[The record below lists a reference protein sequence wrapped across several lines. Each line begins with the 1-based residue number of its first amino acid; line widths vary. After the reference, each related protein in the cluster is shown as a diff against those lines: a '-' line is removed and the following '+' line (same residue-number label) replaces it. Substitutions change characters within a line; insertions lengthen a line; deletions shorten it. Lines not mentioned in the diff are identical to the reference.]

1 MIGKTIGHI
10 RITDILGSGGMG
22 DVYVGF
28 DDTLKRKVAVKAI
41 GSRFRLDPQAK
52 ARFLRE
58 ARVLSQL
65 DHPNICQIYDY
76 IEGDES
82 DFLVLE
88 FIEGRSL
95 RIAIN
100 EGLEK
105 SQKLRIAEQI
115 AQVMAIAH
123 EKGVVH
129 RDLKPSN
136 IMLTKDNAIKVL
148 DFGLAR
154 VVEPKKN
161 GAEPIVKEVHT
172 SLLINSKQPPEIGDL
187 TLTIPQAQTSSE
199 KVTVLSDL
207 ADEPLKTKHGTVMG
221 TLLYMS
227 PEQARGEDVS
237 AASDMY
243 SFGLLLQELF
253 TEQEP
258 YVETDDAS
266 TLFDNVIKAET
277 RPVLGLSADLATLIN
292 RLKAPV
298 PSARPSATEAAEKLQ
313 RIIEK
318 PKKRIRNVIIGSVI
332 LAFILLGFKYTLD
345 LRRERKQA
353 LQSRDEATNVVNFLV
368 DLFEVSDPGE
378 ARGNTI
384 TAREI
389 LTRGAKEI
397 EQNLERQPLT
407 KARLMDTIGTVYRN
421 LGLYDDSEPLLK
433 RSLEIRENL
442 KGKEDT
448 LVAESLR
455 SIALLYEQ
463 QGKFSEAESHAK
475 RSLEIREK
483 ILDSRDPDI
492 AESLHLLARIYYRLA
507 KLDDAE
513 QLYKRALDIRENA
526 LGPNHLDVAESLNDL
541 GILYYIHSKFD
552 ESEQCYKRALE
563 IRESVLGDDHPDVG
577 RTLNALAG
585 LYLWQKRY
593 AEAEPLF
600 QRSLAIR
607 QKTLGPDHPDVA
619 NSYNNI
625 AILHLY
631 QRNYK
636 ESEAFYKK
644 SLDIRR
650 KSLRED
656 HPAIAGVL
664 EDLAYLYQETGRS
677 DEAEALLTEALR
689 ILEKAYGADNP
700 QVTSVLESLSYIY
713 MDKGRYSDAEEYIK
727 RCLAI
732 TKKAFGPDHTRV
744 APFLISLGKLYLQ
757 TGEDKK
763 SEIQYKNALSI
774 MEKAIDANERIYLE
788 AHSGLGQMYC
798 KAGKLD
804 KAEQHFR
811 EALQIIENDPD
822 THFSETEITIQKYAD
837 MLRKMGR
844 DAEAVALESRMKSY
858 IKK

>member
-1 MIGKTIGHI
+1 
-10 RITDILGSGGMG
+10 MG

-65 DHPNICQIYDY
+65 DHPKICQIYDY
-76 IEGDES
+76 IEGEES

-95 RIAIN
+95 HIAIN
-100 EGLEK
+100 EDLEK
-105 SQKLRIAEQI
+105 SHKLRIAEQI
-115 AQVMAIAH
+115 AQVMVIAH

-136 IMLTKDNAIKVL
+136 IMLTIDNTAKVL

-154 VVEPKKN
+154 FVESKKN
-161 GAEPIVKEVHT
+161 GAEPVAMEETAPSQIDSKKT
-172 SLLINSKQPPEIGDL
+172 SKIGDL
-187 TLTIPQAQTSSE
+187 TLTIPQAPASGEAAS
-199 KVTVLSDL
+199 VLSEL
-207 ADEPLKTKHGTVMG
+207 TAESLKTKHGTVMG

-227 PEQARGEDVS
+227 PEQARGEAVS

-243 SFGLLLQELF
+243 SFGLVLQELF

-258 YVETDDAS
+258 YTETDDPS
-266 TLFDNVIKAET
+266 TLLGKAIKAET
-277 RPVLGLSADLATLIN
+277 RPVLGLSADLASLIN

-298 PSARPSATEAAEKLQ
+298 PTARPSATEAAEKLH

-318 PKKRIRNVIIGSVI
+318 PKKRIRNFIIGTVI
-332 LAFILLGFKYTLD
+332 MAFIIMGFKYTLD
-345 LRRERKQA
+345 LRRERRQA
-353 LQSRDEATNVVNFLV
+353 FQARDEATNVANFLV

-397 EQNLERQPLT
+397 EQGLERQPLT

-433 RSLEIRENL
+433 RSLEIREGL
-442 KGKEDT
+442 QEKDES
-448 LVAESLR
+448 LVAESLQ

-463 QGKFSEAESHAK
+463 QGKFNEAESHAQ

-483 ILDSRDPDI
+483 IFDSDDLGI
-492 AESLHLLARIYYRLA
+492 AESLHVLARIYYRQV
-507 KLDDAE
+507 KLHEAE
-513 QLYKRALDIRENA
+513 QFYKRALNIRKNA
-526 LGPNHLDVAESLNDL
+526 LGPNHPDVAESLNDL
-541 GILYYIHSKFD
+541 GILYYITSKYD
-552 ESEQCYKRALE
+552 KSEQCYKRALE
-563 IRESVLGDDHPDVG
+563 IRESVLGADHPDVG

-585 LYLWQKRY
+585 LYLWLKRY

-607 QKTLGPDHPDVA
+607 QKTLGPDHPEVA
-619 NSYNNI
+619 NSFNNI

-631 QRNYK
+631 QRNYTK
-636 ESEAFYKK
+636 AETFYKK

-650 KSLRED
+650 KSLREE

-664 EDLAYLYQETGRS
+664 EDLAYLYQEMGRT
-677 DEAEALLTEALR
+677 DEAEALLIEALL
-689 ILEKAYGADNP
+689 IMEKAYGADNP
-700 QVTSVLESLSYIY
+700 QVASVLESLSYIY
-713 MDKGRYSDAEEYIK
+713 IDQGRYSKAEEYIQ
-727 RCLAI
+727 RCLVI
-732 TKKAFGPDHTRV
+732 IKHAFGPDHPRV
-744 APFLISLGKLYLQ
+744 ASSVSSLGHLYLQ
-757 TGEDKK
+757 AGEYSK
-763 SEIQYKNALSI
+763 SEIQYKNAMSI
-774 MEKAIDANERIYLE
+774 LEKATDPDDRTILE
-788 AHSGLGQMYC
+788 ALSGLGQLYFQT
-798 KAGKLD
+798 GRID
-804 KAEQHFR
+804 EAEQYFR
-811 EALQIIENDPD
+811 EALKIIEKDSD
-822 THFSETEITIQKYAD
+822 IHFSATEKTVKKYAD
-837 MLRKMGR
+837 LLRMMGR
-844 DAEAVALESRMKSY
+844 DEEAADVESR
-858 IKK
+858 IKIHH